1 MNGKLKFFRS
11 FFCRSL
17 IFFIF
22 CNTFCFAET
31 QGEKLFKS
39 NKPQEAAVLLEDEI
53 KSGKASKSAYIYLGL
68 CYFQLD
74 EYEKAVD
81 AFSRGMNV
89 SGTNKKVLAYNK
101 GNALYKLQKYDEAI
115 KSYSLALTADTTYYV
130 ALLNRANA
138 NLMADNIDAALED
151 YKKYIIVVP
160 DDLQKPEIE
169 RLIALLT
176 KESERRAEEEK
187 IALAEAERLAEEEK
201 RMAEELERQRIEAE
215 KLAEEQR
222 RIEEAK
228 RAEEAERRRKILEDV
243 AASLHNTDSTNM
255 SSGAEELID
264 YKQESEL
271 D

>member
-1 MNGKLKFFRS
+1 
-11 FFCRSL
+11 
-17 IFFIF
+17 
-22 CNTFCFAET
+22 
-31 QGEKLFKS
+31 
-39 NKPQEAAVLLEDEI
+39 
-53 KSGKASKSAYIYLGL
+53 
-68 CYFQLD
+68 
-74 EYEKAVD
+74 
-81 AFSRGMNV
+81 MNV